1 MHRSLACLVLLVA
14 SCTAAVA
21 AADEEADRRLFNDK
35 ILPRLKTHC
44 FECHAKDAEEIKGGL
59 RLDTREALRDGGD
72 SGPIVVPGDPEHS
85 LLIKVLRYAE
95 DDRQMPPRGKL
106 EQAIIDDF
114 VEWVRRGAID
124 PRPE

>member
-1 MHRSLACLVLLVA
+1 MQRCFTLLTLLAAFTGGAVC
-14 SCTAAVA
+14 AAG
-21 AADEEADRRLFNDK
+21 EEEDRRFFDDK

-44 FECHAKDAEEIKGGL
+44 FECHAKEAEEIKGGL

-72 SGPIVVPGDPEHS
+72 SGPIVTPGDPERS

-114 VEWVRRGAID
+114 VEWVRRGAVD
-124 PRPE
+124 PRAE